1 MLQVSY
7 PAPREPKLEQAGR
20 RSEPD
25 GLEDGG
31 VKDMTSLPGLPPPSK
46 RRSLL
51 LFGMLRAAATIA
63 GLVAAYYLL
72 PFDHLSD
79 ATSVLLLVVGL
90 VGVIVI
96 VVWEVRGIL
105 NSQYPAYKAV
115 EALTITAPLF
125 LLLFA
130 SAYYLLERATPTSF
144 SQPLSR
150 TDALYFTVTTFSTV
164 GYGDITAKSQG
175 ARLMVIF
182 QMLADLVVLGF
193 GVKVI
198 FGGGG
203 DGTTAPDGDHD
214 RRQFS
219 PVRDAIAW
227 RACQIGPPIGQ
238 EHKREPALL
247 FGERA
252 CRSCRRPATLSS
264 PGPSGFTSGATHSSS
279 A

>member
-1 MLQVSY
+1 MS
-7 PAPREPKLEQAGR
+7 
-20 RSEPD
+20 
-25 GLEDGG
+25 
-31 VKDMTSLPGLPPPSK
+31 SLPDLPPPSK

-130 SAYYLLERATPTSF
+130 TA
-144 SQPLSR
+144 
-150 TDALYFTVTTFSTV
+150 TFSSSEPRLRVSPSPCRAPTPCTSRSPPFPPSA
-164 GYGDITAKSQG
+164 TA
-175 ARLMVIF
+175 I
-182 QMLADLVVLGF
+182 
-193 GVKVI
+193 
-198 FGGGG
+198 
-203 DGTTAPDGDHD
+203 
-214 RRQFS
+214 S
-219 PVRDAIAW
+219 PP
-227 RACQIGPPIGQ
+227 RAKGRG
-238 EHKREPALL
+238 
-247 FGERA
+247 
-252 CRSCRRPATLSS
+252 
-264 PGPSGFTSGATHSSS
+264 
-279 A
+279 